1 MTAEEAMT
9 QVDELID
16 AYILGTLTQT
26 QVLIRLARV
35 SGQYGLSNLNRAGA

>member
-16 AYILGTLTQT
+16 AYIMGTLTQT
-26 QVLIRLARV
+26 EALIQLARV
-35 SGQYGLSNLNRAGA
+35 SGQYGLSVRAGA